1 MMMLQPK
8 EPAKQLGQQARQ
20 QYLLQARQIIGQPD
34 LDYPTLYQRFAE
46 NDWAAIKLD
55 DAVAAAA
62 LKAGITPKTTV
73 NMLHQGP
80 YVQYQVHVRQVPVL
94 AMSQY
99 ARGTVIQVMHQLL
112 KVRRRTSGHNS
123 STEPYP
129 APQSSMKLS

>member
-1 MMMLQPK
+1 MLQPK
-8 EPAKQLGQQARQ
+8 EPAKELGQQARQ
-20 QYLLQARQIIGQPD
+20 QYLMQARQIVGQPN
-34 LDYPTLYQRFAE
+34 LDYSTLYQRFAE

-55 DAVAAAA
+55 EAVVVAA

-80 YVQYQVHVRQVPVL
+80 YVQHQVHVRQVPVL

-112 KVRRRTSGHNS
+112 KRRHDSGCNS
-123 STEPYP
+123 SVETQLDH
-129 APQSSMKLS
+129 QSGMKLS

>member
-1 MMMLQPK
+1 MLQPK
-8 EPAKQLGQQARQ
+8 EPAKELGQQARQ
-20 QYLLQARQIIGQPD
+20 QYLTQSRQIIGQPD
-34 LDYPTLYQRFAE
+34 LDYFTLYQRFAE

-55 DAVAAAA
+55 EAVVMAA

-112 KVRRRTSGHNS
+112 KDRRRGSGCNS
-123 STEPYP
+123 SVETQDVH
-129 APQSSMKLS
+129 QSSMKLS